1 MFFISLDLS
10 AAFDTI
16 DQDIMSTRF
25 REMYGITGLA
35 SDWFKSYLQ
44 NRKYCV
50 KIDDAMSDVEDLTY
64 GIPQGSVVGPKCF
77 TLYIQPVQEIIRK
90 HGFLYHMYADDIQVY
105 AEFDPC
111 SQTDVGQTLQ
121 RLSNCV
127 KDIQNWMFVNKLKL
141 NQDKTEFIIF
151 ASPAHHRKLQHVALH
166 LDDHTTISPSDSIRL
181 LGCVLDKHMSM
192 TDQVTSV
199 SKSVNFH
206 SRNISRIR
214 KFIDKDTCHSV
225 VRSLIISRLDYCNS
239 LYNGMTGKNLDRLQ
253 KLQNKSARIIHC
265 KPPSTHI
272 TPLLKELHWL
282 PVRERIH
289 HKALTLVYKCLHNL
303 SPNYL
308 TNLLKVR
315 QSNYN
320 TRSSSR
326 TPLHTPRTY
335 KSVGDQAFTAFAP
348 KLWNNLPVNLKE
360 CTSISTFK
368 KMLKSHLFKP

>member
-1 MFFISLDLS
+1 
-10 AAFDTI
+10 
-16 DQDIMSTRF
+16 
-25 REMYGITGLA
+25 
-35 SDWFKSYLQ
+35 
-44 NRKYCV
+44 
-50 KIDDAMSDVEDLTY
+50 
-64 GIPQGSVVGPKCF
+64 
-77 TLYIQPVQEIIRK
+77 
-90 HGFLYHMYADDIQVY
+90 
-105 AEFDPC
+105 
-111 SQTDVGQTLQ
+111 
-121 RLSNCV
+121 
-127 KDIQNWMFVNKLKL
+127 MFVNKLKL

-225 VRSLIISRLDYCNS
+225 VRSLITSRLDYCNS

-289 HKALTLVYKCLHNL
+289 HKALTPVYKCLHNL

-326 TPLHTPRTY
+326 IPLSTPLEHISLLVIKLLQHSPQSY
-335 KSVGDQAFTAFAP
+335 GIIYPSISKSVPPFQLS
-348 KLWNNLPVNLKE
+348 KR
-360 CTSISTFK
+360 C
-368 KMLKSHLFKP
+368 